1 MKKITVGLELGRKP
15 ELIFEEP
22 YQCAL
27 YNAVNFAKRN
37 LYARFDIRLEGPFR
51 DDNLPYPYVVVI
63 APDTVNLTRGN
74 VARHLRGIAA
84 AMIKQYKELED
95 CRVGTRLLRYHIL
108 PNKEDRM
115 DTKPEPTK
123 HQYTTEELID
133 FWTEF
138 ETENHMGPGYHLCAG
153 DVHKFL
159 DFLER
164 RVTDGER
171 RVQGI

>member
-1 MKKITVGLELGRKP
+1 MHKITVGLELGRKP

-22 YQCAL
+22 YQAAL
-27 YNAVNFAKRN
+27 YNAVVSAKRN

-51 DDNLPYPYVVVI
+51 DNALPYPYVIVI
-63 APDTVNLTRGN
+63 APDTVNLTPGN
-74 VARHLRGIAA
+74 VGRHLRGIAS

-95 CRVGTRLLRYHIL
+95 CQIGTRLFQYHFL

-123 HQYTTEELID
+123 HQYTTEELTDI
-133 FWTEF
+133 WAEF
-138 ETENHMGPGYHLCAG
+138 EKEQHMIPCTHLCAG

-159 DFLER
+159 EFLKKKEER
-164 RVTDGER
+164 NEEKTEMR
-171 RVQGI
+171 